1 MASPNEQPKE
11 VRFTLYLLYSVE
23 LLHGKFHRHA
33 TPTAAAAATAVAATF
48 AGSSGGFGVADGVGV
63 EVQQKHALLLV
74 LTAPFVDAVHLHR
87 ARHCHYVPWHAG
99 VDCNKWHV
107 IISNLKGSVWT
118 DIHHMMSPSPPSLL
132 LCFARVCS

>member
-11 VRFTLYLLYSVE
+11 VRFTLYLLYSIE

-33 TPTAAAAATAVAATF
+33 TPTAAATAVAATF

-63 EVQQKHALLLV
+63 EVEQKHALLLV
-74 LTAPFVDAVHLHR
+74 LTTPFVDAVHLHR

-99 VDCNKWHV
+99 VDCNKNGALSFQTSKAV
-107 IISNLKGSVWT
+107 CGLIST
-118 DIHHMMSPSPPSLL
+118 T
-132 LCFARVCS
+132 